1 MGEIEASFLKTL
13 LGLTEKEAISI
24 CQANNYSWRIV
35 RKDGINLII
44 TMDLKLNRL
53 NFYVDNGK
61 ITKVDFG

>member
-53 NFYVDNGK
+53 NFYC
-61 ITKVDFG
+61 